1 MKKRTSKT
9 ETNTSTSDGTKIWNQ
24 LPIDFTFSE
33 LNSAKS
39 IPKTLGKPKKVI
51 CSDYVV
57 NVVLFFSS
65 SNATISFTNS
75 KSIW

>member
-24 LPIDFTFSE
+24 LPIDFTFNE

-39 IPKTLGKPKKVI
+39 IPKTLGKPKKLFAVI
-51 CSDYVV
+51 
-57 NVVLFFSS
+57 
-65 SNATISFTNS
+65 T
-75 KSIW
+75 